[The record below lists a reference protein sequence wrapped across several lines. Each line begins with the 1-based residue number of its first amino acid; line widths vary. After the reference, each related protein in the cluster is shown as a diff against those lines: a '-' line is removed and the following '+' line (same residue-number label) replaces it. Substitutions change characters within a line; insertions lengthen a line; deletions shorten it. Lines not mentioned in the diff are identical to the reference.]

1 MRGLLLFIY
10 SFLLFQHTKMVAQDN
25 TCKCVSGEKQFKQI
39 DTLFEQKE
47 YDKGA
52 DVLAT
57 IPTNSNACKLEK
69 LCCQLQFSL
78 AKNKMEKADSI
89 VEILQ
94 HSGIPKSCTE
104 INMHYHFQFG
114 NYLIK
119 KEKNDEAMQQF
130 ILVKELAEQ
139 IKDTLFQIK
148 GISRIAYVF
157 NKMQQPGK
165 AIEYDYMAVHLAEKI
180 NNQKIVL
187 NIYTNIQARFGVWY
201 DITEDPKYL
210 DSVRKIA
217 TPTLLLAK
225 KLNRKFEI
233 SQTYSVL
240 AGVAY
245 LEGKYNKGLLLC
257 DSGLTFLDRNKEFR
271 QIHSLFT
278 KKCDLYISLKDY
290 TRAKQYAD
298 SSFKYAT
305 LENNILSLAYI
316 YERMYEIAKLQGNY
330 SGALSYHEKFVGIR
344 DSIRTVEKTE
354 KINELEQKYNK
365 AQNEKTIKELSQAKQ
380 IASLRN
386 KIYIAG
392 IILALLIIFLII
404 IYNRQQTLKSK
415 QENMEIE
422 QRLNRARMNPHF
434 FFNTLNSLQTFSM
447 QENKDSK
454 VARYLS
460 KYAKIMRETL
470 ESTYKEMNTI
480 EQEVDY
486 LSNYLDI
493 QKLRYPE
500 KFEYHIEVDETVEPA
515 ETYVPSM
522 IIQPFIE
529 NSIEHGLNTSIEKGI
544 IELNISSKNN
554 RLVVKITDNGTG
566 FTTDKKARAY
576 PSRATQIIKDRLLLL
591 NKKYKTDATYE
602 IGKGENGTGTSV
614 KIILPLIHTHE
625 GFDN

>member
-1 MRGLLLFIY
+1 MRRLLLFVY
-10 SFLLFQHTKMVAQDN
+10 SFLLFQQQEIIAQDI
-25 TCKCVSGEKQFKQI
+25 TCKCVSGEQKFKQV

-47 YDKGA
+47 YDKAA
-52 DVLAT
+52 DVLAK
-57 IPTNSNACKLEK
+57 IPTNTSSCKLEW
-69 LCCQLQFSL
+69 LCYQLQFSM
-78 AKNKMEKADSI
+78 AKNKMEKADSL

-94 HSGIPKSCTE
+94 HSEIPKNCIE
-104 INMHYHFQFG
+104 ITMHYHFQLG
-114 NYLIK
+114 NYFIK

-157 NKMQQPGK
+157 NKMQQPEK
-165 AIEYDYMAVHLAEKI
+165 AIEYDYMSLHLAEKI
-180 NNQKIVL
+180 NNQKIAL
-187 NIYTNIQARFGVWY
+187 SIYTNIQARFGVWF
-201 DITEDPKYL
+201 DITQDPKYL

-217 TPTLLLAK
+217 IPTFQLAK

-240 AGVAY
+240 SGVAF
-245 LEGKYNKGLLLC
+245 LEGKYEKGLILC
-257 DSGLTFLDRNKEFR
+257 DSGLMFLDRNKEFR
-271 QIHSLFT
+271 LTHSLFT
-278 KKCDLYISLKDY
+278 KKCDLYIALKDY
-290 TRAKQYAD
+290 KKANQYAD
-298 SSFKYAT
+298 SSLRYAT
-305 LENNILSLAYI
+305 LENSVLSLAYI
-316 YERMYEIAKLQGNY
+316 YERMYEIAKLQGDF
-330 SGALSYHEKFVGIR
+330 SSALSYHEKFIKIR
-344 DSIRTVEKTE
+344 DSVRTIEKTE

-404 IYNRQQTLKSK
+404 IFNRQQTLKSK
-415 QENMEIE
+415 QENMEVE

-434 FFNTLNSLQTFSM
+434 FFNTLNSLQTYSM

-470 ESTYKEMNTI
+470 ESTYKEMNSV

-486 LSNYLDI
+486 LTNYLDI
-493 QKLRYPE
+493 QKLRYPD
-500 KFEYHIEVDETVEPA
+500 KFEYHIDVDETVEPD

-529 NSIEHGLNTSIEKGI
+529 NSIEHGLNTSQETGI
-544 IELNISSKNN
+544 INISITTNNN
-554 RLVVKITDNGTG
+554 RLLINITDNGSG
-566 FTTDKKARAY
+566 FTTDKKAREY

-591 NKKYKTDATYE
+591 NKKHKTDASYE
-602 IGKGENGTGTSV
+602 IGKGKNGVGTSV

-625 GFDN
+625 GFNN

>member
-1 MRGLLLFIY
+1 MRSLLLFIY
-10 SFLLFQHTKMVAQDN
+10 SFLLFQQQEIIAQDK
-25 TCKCVSGEKQFKQI
+25 TCKCISGEQQLRQA

-47 YDKGA
+47 YDKA
-52 DVLAT
+52 AEVLAK
-57 IPTNSNACKLEK
+57 IPKNTNSCKLEG
-69 LCCQLQFSL
+69 LCYQLQFYL
-78 AKNKMEKADSI
+78 AKNKMEKADSL

-94 HSGIPKSCTE
+94 HSEIPKNCLE
-104 INMHYHFQFG
+104 ITMHYHFQLG
-114 NYLIK
+114 NYFIK

-148 GISRIAYVF
+148 GISRMAYVF
-157 NKMQQPGK
+157 NKMQQPEK
-165 AIEYDYMAVHLAEKI
+165 AIEYDYMSLHLAEKI
-180 NNQKIVL
+180 NNKKIAL
-187 NIYTNIQARFGVWY
+187 SIYTNIQARFGVWF
-201 DITEDPKYL
+201 DITQDPKYL

-217 TPTLLLAK
+217 IPTLQLAK

-240 AGVAY
+240 SGVAF
-245 LEGKYNKGLLLC
+245 LEGKYEKGLILC
-257 DSGLTFLDRNKEFR
+257 DSGLMFLDRNKEFR
-271 QIHSLFT
+271 LTHSLFT
-278 KKCDLYISLKDY
+278 KKCDLYIALKDY
-290 TRAKQYAD
+290 KKANQYAD
-298 SSFKYAT
+298 SSLRYAT
-305 LENNILSLAYI
+305 LENSVLSLAYI
-316 YERMYEIAKLQGNY
+316 YERMYEIAKLQGDF
-330 SGALSYHEKFVGIR
+330 SSALSYHEKFIKIR
-344 DSIRTVEKTE
+344 DSVRTIEKTE

-404 IYNRQQTLKSK
+404 IFNRQQTLKSK
-415 QENMEIE
+415 QENMEVE

-434 FFNTLNSLQTFSM
+434 FFNTLNSLQTYSM

-470 ESTYKEMNTI
+470 ESTYKEMNSV

-486 LSNYLDI
+486 LTNYLDI
-493 QKLRYPE
+493 QKLRYPD
-500 KFEYHIEVDETVEPA
+500 KFEYHIDVDEMVEPD

-529 NSIEHGLNTSIEKGI
+529 NSIEHGLNTSQETGI
-544 IELNISSKNN
+544 INISITTNNN
-554 RLVVKITDNGTG
+554 RLLINITDNGSG
-566 FTTDKKARAY
+566 FTTDKKSREY

-591 NKKYKTDATYE
+591 NKKHKTDASYE
-602 IGKGENGTGTSV
+602 IGKGDKDIGTSV

-625 GFDN
+625 GFNN

>member
-1 MRGLLLFIY
+1 M
-10 SFLLFQHTKMVAQDN
+10 LFQQQEIIAQDI
-25 TCKCVSGEKQFKQI
+25 TCKCVSGEQKFKQV

-47 YDKGA
+47 YDKAA
-52 DVLAT
+52 DVLAK
-57 IPTNSNACKLEK
+57 IPTNTNSCKLEG
-69 LCCQLQFSL
+69 LCYQLQFSL
-78 AKNKMEKADSI
+78 AKNKMEKADSL

-94 HSGIPKSCTE
+94 HSEIPKNCIE
-104 INMHYHFQFG
+104 ITMHYHFQLG
-114 NYLIK
+114 NYFIK

-157 NKMQQPGK
+157 NKMQQPEK
-165 AIEYDYMAVHLAEKI
+165 AIEYDYMSLHLAEKI
-180 NNQKIVL
+180 NNQKIAL
-187 NIYTNIQARFGVWY
+187 SIYTNIQARFGVWF
-201 DITEDPKYL
+201 DITQDPKYL

-217 TPTLLLAK
+217 IPTLQLAK

-240 AGVAY
+240 SGVAF
-245 LEGKYNKGLLLC
+245 LEGKYEKGLILC
-257 DSGLTFLDRNKEFR
+257 DSGLMFLDRNKEFR
-271 QIHSLFT
+271 LTHSLFT
-278 KKCDLYISLKDY
+278 KKCDLYIALKDY
-290 TRAKQYAD
+290 KKANQYAD
-298 SSFKYAT
+298 SSLRYAT
-305 LENNILSLAYI
+305 LENSVLSLAYI
-316 YERMYEIAKLQGNY
+316 YERMYEIAKLQGDF
-330 SGALSYHEKFVGIR
+330 SSALSYHEKFIKIR
-344 DSIRTVEKTE
+344 DSVRTIEKTE

-404 IYNRQQTLKSK
+404 IFNRQQTLKSK
-415 QENMEIE
+415 QENMEVE

-470 ESTYKEMNTI
+470 ESTYKEMNSV

-486 LSNYLDI
+486 LTNYLDI
-493 QKLRYPE
+493 QKLRYPD
-500 KFEYHIEVDETVEPA
+500 KFEYHIDVDETVEPD

-529 NSIEHGLNTSIEKGI
+529 NSIEHGLNTSQETGI
-544 IELNISSKNN
+544 INISITTNNN
-554 RLVVKITDNGTG
+554 RLLINITDNGSG
-566 FTTDKKARAY
+566 FTTDKKAREY

-591 NKKYKTDATYE
+591 NKKHKTDASYE
-602 IGKGENGTGTSV
+602 IGKGDKDIGTSV

-625 GFDN
+625 GFNN

>member
-1 MRGLLLFIY
+1 MRRLLLFVY
-10 SFLLFQHTKMVAQDN
+10 SFLLFQQQEIIAQDI
-25 TCKCVSGEKQFKQI
+25 TCKCVSGEQKFKQV

-47 YDKGA
+47 YDKAA
-52 DVLAT
+52 DVLAK
-57 IPTNSNACKLEK
+57 IPTNTNSCKLEG
-69 LCCQLQFSL
+69 LCYQLQFSL
-78 AKNKMEKADSI
+78 AKNKMEKADSL

-94 HSGIPKSCTE
+94 HSEIPKNCIE
-104 INMHYHFQFG
+104 ITMHYHFQLG
-114 NYLIK
+114 NYFIK

-157 NKMQQPGK
+157 NKMQQPEK
-165 AIEYDYMAVHLAEKI
+165 AIEYDYMSLHLAEKI
-180 NNQKIVL
+180 NNQKIAL
-187 NIYTNIQARFGVWY
+187 SIYTNIQARFGVWF
-201 DITEDPKYL
+201 DITQDPKYL

-217 TPTLLLAK
+217 IPTLQLAK

-240 AGVAY
+240 SGVAF
-245 LEGKYNKGLLLC
+245 LEGKYEKGLILC
-257 DSGLTFLDRNKEFR
+257 DSGLMFLDRNKEFR
-271 QIHSLFT
+271 LTHSLFT
-278 KKCDLYISLKDY
+278 KKCDLYIALKDY
-290 TRAKQYAD
+290 KKANQYAD
-298 SSFKYAT
+298 SSLRYAT
-305 LENNILSLAYI
+305 LENSVLSLAYI
-316 YERMYEIAKLQGNY
+316 YERMYEIAKLQGDF
-330 SGALSYHEKFVGIR
+330 SSALSYHEKFIKIR
-344 DSIRTVEKTE
+344 DSVRTIEKTE

-404 IYNRQQTLKSK
+404 IFNRQQTLKSK
-415 QENMEIE
+415 QENMEVE

-470 ESTYKEMNTI
+470 ESTYKEMNSV

-486 LSNYLDI
+486 LTNYLDI
-493 QKLRYPE
+493 QKLRYPD
-500 KFEYHIEVDETVEPA
+500 KFEYHIDVDETVEPD

-529 NSIEHGLNTSIEKGI
+529 NSIEHGLNTSQETGI
-544 IELNISSKNN
+544 INISITTNNN
-554 RLVVKITDNGTG
+554 RLLINITDNGSG
-566 FTTDKKARAY
+566 FTTDKKAREY

-591 NKKYKTDATYE
+591 NKKHKTDASYE
-602 IGKGENGTGTSV
+602 IGKGDKDIGTSV

-625 GFDN
+625 GFNN